1 MVAGGGDVGADG
13 EDDGEEEL
21 ELFLCHGLEVHGIVV
36 GLDAEAHAALE
47 GPDPGGLCD
56 LELIADAHARNGQ
69 ILIRRGDS
77 VRHGGGGGDESV
89 SVSGSS
95 VSCSVR
101 SGRRVNNV
109 WSSEAT
115 EN

>member
-1 MVAGGGDVGADG
+1 MAGGNLLVASGGDVGTHG
-13 EDDGEEEL
+13 EDDGEKEL
-21 ELFLCHGLEVHGIVV
+21 ELLLCHGLEVHGVVV

-77 VRHGGGGGDESV
+77 VRHDCGGGDESLKCKWV
-89 SVSGSS
+89 CVSGD
-95 VSCSVR
+95 VE
-101 SGRRVNNV
+101 NV
-109 WSSEAT
+109 PD
-115 EN
+115 